1 MLLADPF
8 VRAPSAET
16 WSISLNPRN
25 LHLATAGSEGR
36 VRIISSAV
44 ENFGEEL
51 TSMDATGTF
60 GSAVE
65 YVSSAR
71 LTPSARIRKL
81 TSLSLQSKD
90 GRLLAVASD
99 TGYVTLFDAET
110 GQLVSTFPA
119 HSSPIRSVSFTSS
132 LLITGSDDKRINVF
146 DLRALTSAG
155 SNGGSRK
162 GQVASLG
169 GHEGWVVSVEAR
181 NERLL
186 ASG

>member
-1 MLLADPF
+1 MKSSTLTH
-8 VRAPSAET
+8 VRVYA
-16 WSISLNPRN
+16 
-25 LHLATAGSEGR
+25 
-36 VRIISSAV
+36 
-44 ENFGEEL
+44 
-51 TSMDATGTF
+51 
-60 GSAVE
+60 
-65 YVSSAR
+65 
-71 LTPSARIRKL
+71 
-81 TSLSLQSKD
+81 QSKD

-110 GQLVSTFPA
+110 GQLVSTFPGKSSVASPPTLHLARLLTLALAPVPSMHSLAPSTA
-119 HSSPIRSVSFTSS
+119 HSSPIRSLTFTSD

-146 DLRALTSAG
+146 DIRALTSGYG

-169 GHEGWVVSVEAR
+169 GHEGWVVCVEAR